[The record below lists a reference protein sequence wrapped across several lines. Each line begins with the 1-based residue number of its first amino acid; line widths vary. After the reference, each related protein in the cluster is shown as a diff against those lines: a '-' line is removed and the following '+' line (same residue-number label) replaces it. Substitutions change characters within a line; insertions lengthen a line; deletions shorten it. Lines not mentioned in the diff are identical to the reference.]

1 MDSSPASLFDSYEQD
16 FQQILQSIR
25 QRLEGDGSDQ
35 RGGTSET
42 HLVCFSRPQ
51 FFSSEQKKA
60 VLRRVEMELDEADEM
75 VCTYSL
81 SPCMADGSTRTKLT
95 CF

>member
-1 MDSSPASLFDSYEQD
+1 MSLFDSYEQD

-35 RGGTSET
+35 RGGTPETT
-42 HLVCFSRPQ
+42 HLVRFSTGPHLPP
-51 FFSSEQKKA
+51 EQKKA

-75 VCTYSL
+75 VCTYSV
-81 SPCMADGSTRTKLT
+81 DGSTHTKPT
-95 CF
+95 WS

>member
-35 RGGTSET
+35 RGGTPVT
-42 HLVCFSRPQ
+42 AYLVR
-51 FFSSEQKKA
+51 FSSPPSRAEEG
-60 VLRRVEMELDEADEM
+60 RP
-75 VCTYSL
+75 TPSG
-81 SPCMADGSTRTKLT
+81 DGTR
-95 CF
+95 